1 MSVAEELD
9 KVILQ
14 LGSEGRTVKMQR
26 DEFMGNLDEE
36 YTLMIRDYAR
46 DSSEENAQVIRRA
59 LHNIDNE
66 QVHKASSVAH
76 LLGYDDRTEDS
87 IMTPL
92 GLRTLSNISVVRKGM
107 ADKIVDEYGSLQE
120 ILEAAEDDSSKLG
133 EIGVKNPDALANSL
147 HRMWGQ
153 SE

>member
-1 MSVAEELD
+1 MANPQLRSPKVVAR
-9 KVILQ
+9 I
-14 LGSEGRTVKMQR
+14 
-26 DEFMGNLDEE
+26 
-36 YTLMIRDYAR
+36 
-46 DSSEENAQVIRRA
+46 
-59 LHNIDNE
+59 
-66 QVHKASSVAH
+66 
-76 LLGYDDRTEDS
+76 LGYDDYGEDT

-92 GLRTLSNISVVRKGM
+92 GLRTLSRVSVVREGM

>member
-1 MSVAEELD
+1 
-9 KVILQ
+9 
-14 LGSEGRTVKMQR
+14 
-26 DEFMGNLDEE
+26 
-36 YTLMIRDYAR
+36 
-46 DSSEENAQVIRRA
+46 
-59 LHNIDNE
+59 
-66 QVHKASSVAH
+66 
-76 LLGYDDRTEDS
+76 
-87 IMTPL
+87 
-92 GLRTLSNISVVRKGM
+92 M